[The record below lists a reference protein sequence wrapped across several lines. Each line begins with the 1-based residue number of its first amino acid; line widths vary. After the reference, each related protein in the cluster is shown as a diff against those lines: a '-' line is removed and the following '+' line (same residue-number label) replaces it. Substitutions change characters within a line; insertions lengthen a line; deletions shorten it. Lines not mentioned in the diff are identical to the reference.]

1 MLIFELYYGPGAME
15 SITKRAKEMG
25 IPMPK
30 NKVWVEPDDMWLYT
44 N

>member
-1 MLIFELYYGPGAME
+1 ME
-15 SITKRAKEMG
+15 SVTKRAKEMG